1 MNCMHPLSPASF
13 VCCIRPVLYAYEGP
27 ISLCKNKYF
36 VLYSI
41 ALYSKDNSR
50 STGISVRLVP
60 ILFARFMPFFQTF
73 SLPFQTL
80 NVSRIPMKL
89 GPAGVR
95 NANVGPPP
103 PGLALMKAPVKFTQ
117 SYICWR
123 NSEVTSFM
131 PICYSKCGRSGSG
144 RIQPKNAR
152 ADK

>member
-1 MNCMHPLSPASF
+1 MHPLSPASF

-103 PGLALMKAPVKFTQ
+103 PPWISTDEGTSEIYPELHLLNKFRGHFFYANLLQPV
-117 SYICWR
+117 W
-123 NSEVTSFM
+123 
-131 PICYSKCGRSGSG
+131 
-144 RIQPKNAR
+144 
-152 ADK
+152 